1 MRIGLDFDGVISDCG
16 DLKCKAAKRMYG
28 VDIPSARFKK
38 ELVVGTGILTYE
50 QYRQL
55 QDTIYGTREYGM
67 LMEPVTGVIEGIG
80 RLRGD
85 GHDVRVITSRDG
97 EMLQVAKEW
106 AERKG
111 LSLDITG
118 VGHGASKAGAAAG
131 LDLYVDDDFDKL
143 EPLVGVVPHRVL
155 FSWGY
160 NEHVDAGDVAV
171 RVSSW
176 EELVGKV
183 TSLVSAIRQ

>member
-28 VDIPSARFKK
+28 VDIPSSRFKK
-38 ELVVGTGILTYE
+38 ELVVGGGILTYE

-80 RLRGD
+80 RLRQD
-85 GHDVRVITSRDG
+85 GHELRVITSRDG
-97 EMLQVAKEW
+97 EMLDVAREW
-106 AERKG
+106 ATRRG
-111 LSLDITG
+111 LSIEFTG
-118 VGHGASKAGAAAG
+118 VGHGASKAGAAEG
-131 LDLYVDDDFDKL
+131 LDLYVDDDLDKL
-143 EPLVGVVPHRVL
+143 EPLVGIVPHRVL

-160 NEHVDAGDVAV
+160 NAHIDVRNVAS
-171 RVSSW
+171 RVASW

-183 TSLVSAIRQ
+183 TALVPAR